1 MGGARRRNSGA
12 SSSSSSS
19 GEEDGDADWR
29 AAIDSVAVASS
40 TGRDRAAST
49 SNGSTT
55 ESLGRRE
62 TKHDGV
68 GNRKPQNI
76 KHYQIKAQKLLDGIL
91 EETIEIV
98 GADHI
103 HILDEDSRNSEGRVR
118 LFKNAPPGIVFD
130 HIDEESITVPVSFGS
145 FASILYELQ
154 RPTKKPRILPGKEI
168 DEKSKK
174 FRWQLQSIA
183 VEGMDIIAAARDSQQ
198 KTLAKKEAKDAAAK
212 AAAKREEER
221 VAELRKVRGERWLPS
236 IARDRRVNSRVVVMR
251 SFIVHFLN
259 RINSVLRATFVFHIC
274 IVPFFSQLPPHFQGI
289 KSASCDS
296 LSSETEVREMAVFLA
311 AVVDGL
317 GQCMMVLWE
326 RQERRFD
333 TVLDAVS
340 VAGRALMVA
349 LAFCFLS
356 VHHLYSR
363 GQLPVPFL

>member
-1 MGGARRRNSGA
+1 MGGARRQNSGA
-12 SSSSSSS
+12 SSS

-29 AAIDSVAVASS
+29 AAIDSVATT

-49 SNGSTT
+49 SNGSATK
-55 ESLGRRE
+55 S
-62 TKHDGV
+62 TKHDEV
-68 GNRKPQNI
+68 DNRKPQNI

-98 GADHI
+98 GADCI
-103 HILDEDSRNSEGRVR
+103 HILDEDPMNSEGGVR
-118 LFKNAPPGIVFD
+118 LFKHAPPGIVFD
-130 HIDEESITVPVSFGS
+130 HMD
-145 FASILYELQ
+145 ELQ

-168 DEKSKK
+168 DENSKK

-183 VEGMDIIAAARDSQQ
+183 VDGMDIIAAARDSHQ

-212 AAAKREEER
+212 SAAKREEER

-236 IARDRRVNSRVVVMR
+236 IARDRLVQKGTGSCSVKTLVVEVGFGR
-251 SFIVHFLN
+251 IGFALSVSF
-259 RINSVLRATFVFHIC
+259 
-274 IVPFFSQLPPHFQGI
+274 
-289 KSASCDS
+289 S
-296 LSSETEVREMAVFLA
+296 LSLETEVREMAVFLA

-340 VAGRALMVA
+340 VAGRALTVA

-356 VHHLYSR
+356 VYSR